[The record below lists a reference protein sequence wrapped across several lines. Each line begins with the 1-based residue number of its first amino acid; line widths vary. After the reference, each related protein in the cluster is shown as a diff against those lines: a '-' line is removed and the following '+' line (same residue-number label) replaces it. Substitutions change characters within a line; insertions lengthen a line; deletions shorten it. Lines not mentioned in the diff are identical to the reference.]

1 MVIHQ
6 KFTLVRLHTHRK
18 GTQKKKKNVSLKYPM
33 SQLRNNKAKTDQSR
47 GESNKK
53 SRWIVFEEK
62 VLNYTDQSIRRQKL
76 IM

>member
-1 MVIHQ
+1 MHGYIPKIYIGAV
-6 KFTLVRLHTHRK
+6 THTSKRYS
-18 GTQKKKKNVSLKYPM
+18 KKKNVSLKYPM

-53 SRWIVFEEK
+53 SRWIVFEEE
-62 VLNYTDQSIRRQKL
+62 VLSYTDQSIRRQKL

>member
-1 MVIHQ
+1 
-6 KFTLVRLHTHRK
+6 
-18 GTQKKKKNVSLKYPM
+18 M

-53 SRWIVFEEK
+53 SRWIVFEEE
-62 VLNYTDQSIRRQKL
+62 VLSYTDQSIRRQKL